1 MLPKVRHPQ
10 LVDGGT
16 FSVYSSKLKNMNTT
30 IERLIEIDSERE
42 ATMSTLGFQEWMKE
56 LRVSASY
63 VNKEPIFRANE
74 MMSDYDYSKLVLLS

>member
-1 MLPKVRHPQ
+1 
-10 LVDGGT
+10 
-16 FSVYSSKLKNMNTT
+16 MNTT
-30 IERLIEIDSERE
+30 IERLLEIDSERE
-42 ATMSTLGFQEWMKE
+42 ATMGTLGFQEWMSE